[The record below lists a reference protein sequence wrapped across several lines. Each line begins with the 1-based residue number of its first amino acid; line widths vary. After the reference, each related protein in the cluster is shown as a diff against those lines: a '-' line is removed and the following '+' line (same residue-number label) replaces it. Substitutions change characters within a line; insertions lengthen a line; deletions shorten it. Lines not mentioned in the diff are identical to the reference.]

1 MRRVAFLLV
10 GLCALAGGGSSPA
23 AVAVAFAQD
32 PTVAPQG
39 RTLTP
44 LDVARI
50 RTVGEVALRPNGA
63 AIAYTLSVP
72 REVGG
77 DDNGPA
83 WVELHMVGFD
93 GANDRPFVS
102 GKVNVS
108 NLRWTLDGRY
118 LSYLARR
125 EGDDHRSLYV
135 IPADAGES
143 LRVYQHETN
152 IEAFDFRRDERAIAF
167 VAGEPVPADLG
178 KLRGQGFDMEV
189 YEEDWQ
195 ARRLYVLELIDGPEG
210 TAGEARALDLPGHPY
225 DVVWSP
231 DGTRLLV
238 DLAPTPLTDDRY
250 MFRRL
255 HVIDAATGE
264 VAVKIEN
271 PGKLGSFRWSPD
283 GRTIAFISG
292 ADINDP
298 LQGRLMVVPAT
309 GGEQRD
315 LLPDLEGHVVA
326 FAFVSND
333 RIVYLAD
340 VGVGTRVGRVRTD
353 GRDDESLYEGN
364 EPVFFDMSID
374 SRGRRLALAAET
386 PTRPRSVFALAL
398 ERRGEP
404 VRLNDPNAWLA
415 EVSLGWQE
423 VVRWLARDGLEI
435 EGLLIH
441 PLERAEA
448 QPVPLVVVAHGG
460 PESHYRNGWL
470 TGYNSVGQMAAARGY
485 AVFYPNY
492 RGSTGRGV
500 AFSKGDQG
508 DGMGAEFEDV
518 LDGIDH
524 LIELGLVDR
533 DRVGMTG
540 GSYGGYFTGWAATR
554 YSERFAAGVMLYGV
568 TNQLSKTGTSD
579 IPQELEL
586 VHWLTNPYESLE
598 LFMERSPITYIEN
611 AQTPLLILHGA
622 EDARVYPGQSL
633 EMYRAL
639 KVKGGVPVRLVLY
652 PGEGHG
658 FRRAAARYDCS
669 VRMLR
674 WLDHYLKEKNT
685 ELPPWRVEYGLAAEV
700 M

>member
-1 MRRVAFLLV
+1 MRRVGFLLM
-10 GLCALAGGGSSPA
+10 GLCVFAGVGTSPA
-23 AVAVAFAQD
+23 AVVFAQD
-32 PTVAPQG
+32 PAVAGQG

-44 LDVARI
+44 LDVARR
-50 RTVGEVALRPNGA
+50 RTVGEVALRPNGV

-77 DDNGPA
+77 DDNGSA

-102 GKVNVS
+102 GQVNIS
-108 NLRWTLDGRY
+108 HLRWTPDGRY

-125 EGDDHRSLYV
+125 DGDDHRSLYV

-143 LRVYQHETN
+143 LRVYQHESN
-152 IEAFDFRRDERAIAF
+152 IEAFDWRRDERAVAF
-167 VAGEPVPADLG
+167 VASEPVPADLG
-178 KLRGQGFDMEV
+178 ELRGQGFNMEV

-195 ARRLYVLELIDGPEG
+195 PRRLYVVELPQGPEG
-210 TAGEARALDLPGHPY
+210 PVGEARALDLPGHPY

-231 DGTRLLV
+231 DGARLLV

-255 HVIDAATGE
+255 HVIDVATGA

-271 PGKLGSFRWSPD
+271 PGKLGSSRWSPD
-283 GRTIAFISG
+283 GRAIAFISG

-298 LQGRLMVVPAT
+298 REGRLMVVPSG
-309 GGEQRD
+309 GGEPRD
-315 LLPDLEGHVVA
+315 LLPDVEGHVVA
-326 FAFVSND
+326 FAFVAND

-340 VGVGTRVGRVRTD
+340 VGVGSRVARVRTD
-353 GRDDESLYEGN
+353 GRNDEALFEGT

-374 SRGRRLALAAET
+374 SRGRRMALAAET
-386 PTRPRSVFALAL
+386 PTRPRSVLALAL
-398 ERRGEP
+398 ERRSEP
-404 VRLNDPNAWLA
+404 VRLNDPNAWLSD
-415 EVSLGWQE
+415 VRFGQQE
-423 VVRWLARDGLEI
+423 IVRWQARDGLEI
-435 EGLLIH
+435 EGLLIQ

-448 QPVPLVVVAHGG
+448 QRVPLVVVAHGG

-470 TGYNSVGQMAAARGY
+470 TGYNTVGQMAAARGY

-508 DGMGAEFEDV
+508 DGVGAEFEDV
-518 LDGIDH
+518 LDGVDH
-524 LIELGLVDR
+524 LIERGLVDR

-554 YSERFAAGVMLYGV
+554 HSERFAAGVMLYGV

-579 IPQELEL
+579 IPMELEL
-586 VHWLTNPYESLE
+586 VHWLTNPYENLE
-598 LFMERSPITYIEN
+598 LFMERSPISYIEN

-639 KVKGGVPVRLVLY
+639 KVKGDVPVRLVLY

-674 WLDHYLKEKNT
+674 WLDHFLMQRNT
-685 ELPPWRVEYGLAAEV
+685 ELPPWRVEYRLEPEK